1 MPEAHVADPNYPS
14 TNLSHRRA
22 DIGVHLVG
30 LVWIVV
36 ASFFLFPRAVQT
48 LQTPLILAVII
59 YVLAALA
66 SNLAS
71 WAYHFSPRHDA
82 RLLLRRI
89 DHAAIYPSIT
99 GTFTVFFVQANTT
112 WTLTLLCICWALTIL
127 AMWNKITNENV
138 KSRWSTASYLGLGAI
153 GLLAIPD
160 MTNVPAATPYSILA
174 GAACYVIGT
183 LFYARKTMPYRYSI
197 WHVWVNL
204 GGVMMFIGV
213 WFALF

>member
-14 TNLSHRRA
+14 MNLSHRRA

-48 LQTPLILAVII
+48 LQTPLILAGII

-112 WTLTLLCICWALTIL
+112 WTLTLLCICWALTI
-127 AMWNKITNENV
+127 
-138 KSRWSTASYLGLGAI
+138 
-153 GLLAIPD
+153 
-160 MTNVPAATPYSILA
+160 
-174 GAACYVIGT
+174 
-183 LFYARKTMPYRYSI
+183 F
-197 WHVWVNL
+197 
-204 GGVMMFIGV
+204 
-213 WFALF
+213 

>member
-36 ASFFLFPRAVQT
+36 ASSFLFPRAVQT

-71 WAYHFSPRHDA
+71 WAYHLSPWHDA

-112 WTLTLLCICWALTIL
+112 QTLMLLCICWALTIL